1 MVPRFI
7 KLKTNKEDK
16 YENEIKSIVSE
27 GTDTGKL
34 DESEAK
40 MIEKVFEFDD
50 KIAHDIMTHR
60 EEIDAIEDTTLLKDC
75 IDIILDGSNSRY
87 PVYHENIDDIVGIVH
102 MKDVIR
108 TGRDKSL
115 LDTPLGEIEGVIKKA
130 SYIPETRKID
140 ELFESMQAKK
150 IHMVIVVDEYGQT
163 SGIVTMEDILEELV
177 GDIQDEYDDEEVDIR
192 KAKEDVYIIRGLA
205 LLSDIEEKL
214 GIDFGETNVE
224 TLNGFL
230 TSVLGHVPKSGEIF
244 ETDYGGY
251 NFHVISISNHVIQS
265 CRVMK
270 LDGEKRKKQ
279 SGNRNPAKA
288 ASNNKE
294 DN

>member
-1 MVPRFI
+1 MAPRF
-7 KLKTNKEDK
+7 LKFKDNNEDK
-16 YENEIKSIVSE
+16 YEDEIKSIVSE
-27 GTDTGKL
+27 GTDTGGL
-34 DESEAK
+34 EESEAK

-50 KIAHDIMTHR
+50 KNAHDIMTHR
-60 EEIDAIEDTTLLKDC
+60 EEIDAIEDTTTLSDC

-87 PVYHENIDDIVGIVH
+87 PVYHENIDDISGIVL
-102 MKDVIR
+102 MKDAIR
-108 TGRDKSL
+108 AGRDKSL
-115 LDTPLGEIEGVIKKA
+115 LETPIGEIDGLVKKA
-130 SYIPETRKID
+130 HFIPETRKID

-163 SGIVTMEDILEELV
+163 SGVVTMEDILEELV
-177 GDIQDEYDDEEVDIR
+177 GDIQDEYDEEEVDIR
-192 KAKEDVYIIRGLA
+192 KTKEDVYIIRGLA

-214 GIDFGETNVE
+214 GIEFGDTDVE

-270 LDGEKRKKQ
+270 LKD
-279 SGNRNPAKA
+279 
-288 ASNNKE
+288 NKE
-294 DN
+294 QEENN